1 MQQEQNDLLQSLYE
15 GYQGAL
21 RFVAYRSGIPYD
33 EIDDMIQDVFVSF
46 ISKYGEVCAGWN
58 DVQQKSM
65 LMRILRNRVA
75 DHYRSKHRH
84 TNFSLE
90 TGNFGEEFH
99 LADTTMSRDVLECIT
114 DREDIRKI
122 QECVQK
128 MKPDWYNIIALYFI
142 EGRPVEEVSK
152 IMGISTPTLRMRVSR
167 IRKYLREQIG
177 EAEPPKKRSRQGP
190 KDD

>member
-1 MQQEQNDLLQSLYE
+1 MQQACNDLLQSLYE

-33 EIDDMIQDVFVSF
+33 EMDDMIQDVFVAF
-46 ISKYGEVCAGWN
+46 ISKYGDVCADWN
-58 DVQQKSM
+58 DVQRKSM

-75 DHYRSKHRH
+75 DHYRSKHRRM
-84 TNFSLE
+84 NVSME

-99 LADTTMSRDVLECIT
+99 LADTTMSRDVLDCIT

-128 MKPDWYNIIALYFI
+128 MKPDWYDIIVLYFI

-152 IMGISTPTLRMRVSR
+152 IMGINTPTLRMRVSR

-177 EAEPPKKRSRQGP
+177 EAEPPKKRSRQAL
-190 KDD
+190 KHS